1 MMLEQKRAQVF
12 GVLLVAL
19 GLLYSERL
27 NAMVEVTQNS
37 NGLGRQS
44 PLPIKR
50 PEGLAEKFDAAVT
63 ANEGGTVVKPIVN
76 PVSDK
81 SKFLKTI
88 TDAAAKVLAT
98 EKITP
103 MLRPKVMEEQAAL
116 QDSFF
121 ENISTIAERDHG
133 SIPKATND
141 VGDNTTLD
149 IGYGHKITD
158 TEKSLKEIH
167 GVPYIDKAGKYIP
180 LTQEQK
186 NIIFRKDMEMH
197 LIEAR
202 RAGWDKKLKAIG
214 TRWEDL
220 DIKYKLPLM
229 SLAYNLGGANAGKQY
244 TKVLQA
250 AKDTNLIDFAREL
263 RRTSTY
269 KENGVVKNG
278 YNKGMDNR
286 VVRELMYSGLITDS
300 SKVKSVLGLTNI

>member
-1 MMLEQKRAQVF
+1 
-12 GVLLVAL
+12 
-19 GLLYSERL
+19 
-27 NAMVEVTQNS
+27 MVEVAQNS

-286 VVRELMYSGLITDS
+286 AVRELMYSGLITDTS
-300 SKVKSVLGLTNI
+300 AVVANPNAVTPNDRGRTVKSVLNLTNI

>member
-1 MMLEQKRAQVF
+1 M
-12 GVLLVAL
+12 LLVAL

-44 PLPIKR
+44 PPPIKR
-50 PEGLAEKFDAAVT
+50 PEGLAEQFDAAVT

-76 PVSDK
+76 PVFDK
-81 SKFLKTI
+81 SKYLKAI
-88 TDAAAKVLAT
+88 ADAA

-133 SIPKATND
+133 SIPKATKD

-149 IGYGHKITD
+149 IGYGHKITN

-180 LTQEQK
+180 ITQEQK
-186 NIIFRKDMEMH
+186 NTIFQKDMEMH

-202 RAGWDKKLKAIG
+202 KAGWDKKLKAIG

-229 SLAYNLGGANAGKQY
+229 SLAYNLGGVNAGKQY

-250 AKDTNLIDFAREL
+250 AKETNLIDFAREL
-263 RRTSTY
+263 RRTSSY

-286 VVRELMYSGLITDS
+286 AVRELMYSGLITDTS
-300 SKVKSVLGLTNI
+300 AVVKNPNAVTPNDRGRTVKSVLNLTNI

>member
-1 MMLEQKRAQVF
+1 
-12 GVLLVAL
+12 
-19 GLLYSERL
+19 
-27 NAMVEVTQNS
+27 MVEVTQNL

-44 PLPIKR
+44 PPPIKK
-50 PEGLAEKFDAAVT
+50 PEGLAEQFDAAVT
-63 ANEGGTVVKPIVN
+63 ANEGDTLLKPIVR
-76 PVSDK
+76 PAFDK
-81 SKFLKTI
+81 SKFLKNI
-88 TDAAAKVLAT
+88 ADAAAKVQAT

-103 MLRPKVMEEQAAL
+103 MLRPRVMEEQAAL

-133 SIPKATND
+133 SIPKATKD

-149 IGYGHKITD
+149 IGYGHKITN

-180 LTQEQK
+180 LTQKQK
-186 NIIFRKDMEMH
+186 NTIFRKDMEMH

-202 RAGWDKKLKAIG
+202 KAGWDKKLKAIG

-220 DIKYKLPLM
+220 DTKYKLPLM

-269 KENGVVKNG
+269 KENGVIKNG

-286 VVRELMYSGLITDS
+286 AVRELMYSGLITDTS
-300 SKVKSVLGLTNI
+300 AVVKNPDAVTPNDRGRTVKSVLDLTNI